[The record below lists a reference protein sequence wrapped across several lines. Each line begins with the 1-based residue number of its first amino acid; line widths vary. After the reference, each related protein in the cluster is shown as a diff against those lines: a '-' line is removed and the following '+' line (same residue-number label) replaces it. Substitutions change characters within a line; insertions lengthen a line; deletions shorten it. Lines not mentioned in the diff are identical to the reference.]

1 MKRTVLLTMT
11 VASAA
16 LLSACG
22 GGRVAVQAQLEEDGE
37 AQPLSDLEVWLL
49 PYDRDAVFDSLA
61 EAHPEPEPQIS
72 DSVLDLQDRVIAAQ
86 RAWQEAQAEW
96 NALRDSL
103 RAISEQI
110 EGLSRAS
117 GEYVAL
123 FREFNELEPR
133 VEELDEETEELF
145 QTFTQLQSRL
155 TAQTQEIRFRRA
167 NWGDEAFADVDAV
180 FATRIEELG
189 REPRADTTDATGVTY
204 FSAPAGDWWVY
215 SRYELPFMELY
226 WNEPIEV
233 VRGETVTVRLN
244 EETAERRQKF

>member
-1 MKRTVLLTMT
+1 MKRIVLLTIT
-11 VASAA
+11 AASAA

-22 GGRVAVQAQLEEDGE
+22 GGQVAVQAQLEDDGE

-49 PYDRDAVFDSLA
+49 PYDRDAIFDSLA
-61 EAHPEPEPQIS
+61 EAHPEPEPQIP
-72 DSVLDLQDRVIAAQ
+72 DSVLQLQDRVIAAQ

-103 RAISEQI
+103 RAISEQM

-145 QTFTQLQSRL
+145 QTFTNLQSRL
-155 TAQTQEIRFRRA
+155 TAQTQEIRLRRA
-167 NWGDEAFADVDAV
+167 NWGDEAFADIDAV
-180 FATRIEELG
+180 IATRIEELG
-189 REPRADTTDATGVTY
+189 REPQADTTDATGATY
-204 FSAPAGDWWVY
+204 FSAPTGDWWVY

-233 VRGETVTVRLN
+233 LSGETVTVRLN